1 MAEWIASQCSDLAV
15 HDRFPGGENM
25 NLLFNSFEGS
35 NEEKWVG
42 NTRKRFYSEMLGNI
56 I

>member
-1 MAEWIASQCSDLAV
+1 
-15 HDRFPGGENM
+15 M

-42 NTRKRFYSEMLGNI
+42 SRRKRFYSEMQGNVV
-56 I
+56 